1 MSALFIS
8 LSVLSLLF
16 LQEETV
22 LSQLFMTG
30 RSHYS
35 LYEKES
41 LLHNLQ
47 NPWELSL
54 VEGRVRAVLL
64 VYYNNL
70 FE

>member
-1 MSALFIS
+1 MHSFQIYNTNALVSALSTS

-16 LQEETV
+16 LKEETV

-47 NPWELSL
+47 NPWELL
-54 VEGRVRAVLL
+54 
-64 VYYNNL
+64 
-70 FE
+70 